1 MYKVI
6 VADDEPFMLEGWRTM
21 IDWRACGYELC
32 GTATDGEEALAL
44 FNSVE
49 PDLVVTDIQMPVMDG
64 LGLIHTLR
72 EDLAYTSKIV
82 IVTGYSDF
90 NYAKQAI
97 RYQVDQY
104 VLKPLVPEEIHQI
117 LMEMI
122 EPLDK
127 RRNEQKQ
134 QNGVMVTDETDENHL
149 NEYRISE
156 EYDLEQMMNISKE
169 ILALIESENT
179 YSIDIAVSALLEKSE
194 KAEVSLE
201 WIHHV
206 IRYIHGELLR
216 KYGKR
221 EGCREILCEKEWH
234 EAASWSSGTLQDL
247 CVRLSKQLSQ
257 SELKQKTGTGGL
269 VAEAVNELK
278 QHYRSKIKL
287 QDVANRIHVNSA
299 YLGQQFKREMG
310 VSFSDYVHQLR
321 VEEARK
327 LLRRTNM
334 KITDIAFRLGYHD
347 AEYFTQK
354 FRAHTGS
361 FRQSIKT
368 KTKGDHM
375 RHKFWM
381 FSKVNDIPLRSKFLL
396 IYVLSILLP
405 VITINIFF
413 YQRTSADIKI
423 REQENLRKSID
434 RAAGEL
440 LGMIDESVALSRIIA
455 ADDSLYEA
463 LDRTYHSPLIIT
475 TSTMHSCVTN

>member
-117 LMEMI
+117 LMDMI

-134 QNGVMVTDETDENHL
+134 QNGVMVTDEAYENHL
-149 NEYRISE
+149 NEYLISE

-169 ILALIESENT
+169 ILALIEAENT

-194 KAEVSLE
+194 KAEVSLNG
-201 WIHHV
+201 
-206 IRYIHGELLR
+206 YIMSSDISMGSC
-216 KYGKR
+216 YVNM
-221 EGCREILCEKEWH
+221 EKE
-234 EAASWSSGTLQDL
+234 
-247 CVRLSKQLSQ
+247 R
-257 SELKQKTGTGGL
+257 
-269 VAEAVNELK
+269 VAEKYYVK
-278 QHYRSKIKL
+278 KIGMRS
-287 QDVANRIHVNSA
+287 
-299 YLGQQFKREMG
+299 
-310 VSFSDYVHQLR
+310 R
-321 VEEARK
+321 VG
-327 LLRRTNM
+327 LP
-334 KITDIAFRLGYHD
+334 
-347 AEYFTQK
+347 
-354 FRAHTGS
+354 AHC
-361 FRQSIKT
+361 KT
-368 KTKGDHM
+368 CVFDCPSN
-375 RHKFWM
+375 F
-381 FSKVNDIPLRSKFLL
+381 P
-396 IYVLSILLP
+396 
-405 VITINIFF
+405 
-413 YQRTSADIKI
+413 
-423 REQENLRKSID
+423 
-434 RAAGEL
+434 
-440 LGMIDESVALSRIIA
+440 
-455 ADDSLYEA
+455 SL
-463 LDRTYHSPLIIT
+463 
-475 TSTMHSCVTN
+475 N

>member
-127 RRNEQKQ
+127 RRDELKQ
-134 QNGVMVTDETDENHL
+134 QDRALFTDEAYKESLRDQ
-149 NEYRISE
+149 RITE
-156 EYDLEQMMNISKE
+156 AYDLEQLMKVSKD
-169 ILALIESENT
+169 ILALIEAGDT
-179 YSIDIAVSALLEKSE
+179 CGMDTAVSGLLQMNEK
-194 KAEVSLE
+194 KEVSME

-221 EGCREILCEKEWH
+221 EDCREILCEKEWH
-234 EAASWSSGTLQDL
+234 ETASWSSGILQEL
-247 CVRLSKQLSQ
+247 CVRMSEQLSE
-257 SELKQKTGTGGL
+257 SDLTKSGTGGI
-269 VAEAVNELK
+269 VEEAVHELK
-278 QHYRSKIKL
+278 QHYRTKVKL

-334 KITDIAFRLGYHD
+334 KITDIACKLGYHD

-354 FRAHTGS
+354 FRAHTGE
-361 FRQSIKT
+361 
-368 KTKGDHM
+368 
-375 RHKFWM
+375 
-381 FSKVNDIPLRSKFLL
+381 
-396 IYVLSILLP
+396 LP
-405 VITINIFF
+405 
-413 YQRTSADIKI
+413 
-423 REQENLRKSID
+423 
-434 RAAGEL
+434 
-440 LGMIDESVALSRIIA
+440 SV
-455 ADDSLYEA
+455 YK
-463 LDRTYHSPLIIT
+463 
-475 TSTMHSCVTN
+475 NKNQG

>member
-1 MYKVI
+1 MAGEVMYKVI

-21 IDWRACGYELC
+21 IDWQACGYELC
-32 GTATDGEEALAL
+32 GTATDGEEALSL
-44 FNSVE
+44 FNAVE

-127 RRNEQKQ
+127 RREELHQ
-134 QNGVMVTDETDENHL
+134 QDGVTFTDDVHVDHLDER
-149 NEYRISE
+149 RISE
-156 EYDLEQMMNISKE
+156 EYDLEQMMNIAKE
-169 ILALIESENT
+169 ILTLIEAGDT
-179 YSIDIAVSALLEKSE
+179 DPIDNAVSKLLLMTEN
-194 KAEVSLE
+194 AEVSLE

-206 IRYIHGELLR
+206 IRYIHGDLLR

-221 EGCREILCEKEWH
+221 EVCREILCEKEWH
-234 EAASWSSGTLQDL
+234 ETASWSSGTLQEL
-247 CVRLSKQLSQ
+247 CVRISEQLSQ
-257 SELKQKTGTGGL
+257 SDLKKLGTGGL
-269 VAEAVNELK
+269 VAEAVHELK

-334 KITDIAFRLGYHD
+334 KITDIAFKLGYHD

-354 FRAHTGS
+354 FRAHTGE
-361 FRQSIKT
+361 
-368 KTKGDHM
+368 
-375 RHKFWM
+375 
-381 FSKVNDIPLRSKFLL
+381 
-396 IYVLSILLP
+396 LP
-405 VITINIFF
+405 
-413 YQRTSADIKI
+413 
-423 REQENLRKSID
+423 
-434 RAAGEL
+434 
-440 LGMIDESVALSRIIA
+440 SV
-455 ADDSLYEA
+455 YK
-463 LDRTYHSPLIIT
+463 
-475 TSTMHSCVTN
+475 NKNQG

>member
-117 LMEMI
+117 LMDMI

-134 QNGVMVTDETDENHL
+134 QNGVMVTDEAYENHL

-156 EYDLEQMMNISKE
+156 EYDLEHMMNISKE
-169 ILALIESENT
+169 ILVLIEAGNT
-179 YSIDIAVSALLEKSE
+179 YSIDIALSALLEKSK

-221 EGCREILCEKEWH
+221 EVCREILCEKEWH

-310 VSFSDYVHQLR
+310 VSFIDYVHQLR

-354 FRAHTGS
+354 FRAHTGE
-361 FRQSIKT
+361 
-368 KTKGDHM
+368 
-375 RHKFWM
+375 
-381 FSKVNDIPLRSKFLL
+381 
-396 IYVLSILLP
+396 LP
-405 VITINIFF
+405 
-413 YQRTSADIKI
+413 
-423 REQENLRKSID
+423 
-434 RAAGEL
+434 
-440 LGMIDESVALSRIIA
+440 SV
-455 ADDSLYEA
+455 YK
-463 LDRTYHSPLIIT
+463 
-475 TSTMHSCVTN
+475 NKNQG

>member
-44 FNSVE
+44 FHSVQ
-49 PDLVVTDIQMPVMDG
+49 PDLVVTDIQMPIMDG
-64 LGLIHTLR
+64 LGLIQTLR

-104 VLKPLVPEEIHQI
+104 VLKPLVPEEIHQV

-127 RRNEQKQ
+127 RRHEQKQ
-134 QNGVMVTDETDENHL
+134 YDRLVLADEIQVDHL
-149 NEYRISE
+149 NEHITE
-156 EYDLEQMMNISKE
+156 KYDLEKMMNLSKD
-169 ILALIESENT
+169 ILALIEAGDA
-179 YSIDIAVSALLEKSE
+179 YPIDNAVREMLHMAE

-216 KYGKR
+216 KYGKKDA
-221 EGCREILCEKEWH
+221 CKEILCEKEWH
-234 EAASWSSGTLQDL
+234 ETASWSSGTLQEL
-247 CVRLSKQLSQ
+247 CVRISVQISQ
-257 SELKQKTGTGGL
+257 TDMTELGTGGL
-269 VAEAVNELK
+269 VADAVNELK

-310 VSFSDYVHQLR
+310 VSFNDYVHQLR

-334 KITDIAFRLGYHD
+334 KIADIALSLGYHD
-347 AEYFTQK
+347 PEYFAQK
-354 FRAHTGS
+354 FRAHTGE
-361 FRQSIKT
+361 
-368 KTKGDHM
+368 
-375 RHKFWM
+375 
-381 FSKVNDIPLRSKFLL
+381 
-396 IYVLSILLP
+396 LP
-405 VITINIFF
+405 
-413 YQRTSADIKI
+413 
-423 REQENLRKSID
+423 
-434 RAAGEL
+434 
-440 LGMIDESVALSRIIA
+440 SV
-455 ADDSLYEA
+455 YK
-463 LDRTYHSPLIIT
+463 
-475 TSTMHSCVTN
+475 NKNQG